1 MNENILLCGNP
12 NVGKSSLFNILT
24 HSHEHTGN
32 WTGKTVELAS
42 KKIKKTHYTL
52 VDLPGIYSLS
62 DLSDE
67 EKITKN
73 TLLFDDYE
81 KIIYVC
87 DASSIEKNLNL
98 LLQILQILENQ
109 ILVAKLQ

>member
-52 VDLPGIYSLS
+52 SL
-62 DLSDE
+62 
-67 EKITKN
+67 IH
-73 TLLFDDYE
+73 
-81 KIIYVC
+81 I
-87 DASSIEKNLNL
+87 
-98 LLQILQILENQ
+98 
-109 ILVAKLQ
+109 